1 MSRRSNQKPKEPISK
16 LPKTE
21 YELIIDSEDTY
32 KDIDNISYIH
42 PSHLNMIK
50 SLSSN
55 QYSRVSIKNTKVD
68 DITPYI
74 LLNLYGKLKTDAQ
87 IEIIVYQPVAVMQ
100 FYDAKQLEANA
111 LLAGFSDIKIND
123 TTYVDYKTQRKMET
137 LVVSFIKPQKR
148 ISGDNV
154 DVNISSTT
162 NEINTSSKKKLVL
175 LKSNFLFLCFFYLKI
190 SYFYCFFFLK

>member
-32 KDIDNISYIH
+32 KDLDNISYIH
-42 PSHLNMIK
+42 PSHLSMIK

-55 QYSRVSIKNTKVD
+55 QYSRVSIKNTHVD
-68 DITPYI
+68 DITPYV
-74 LLNLYGKLKTDAQ
+74 LLNLYGKVKVDCQ

-111 LLAGFSDIKIND
+111 LLAGFSDVKIND
-123 TTYVDYKTQRKMET
+123 TTYVDYKTQRKMDT
-137 LVVSFIKPQKR
+137 LSVSFIKPKR
-148 ISGDNV
+148 RTFEGENV
-154 DVNISSTT
+154 EVSSTS
-162 NEINTSSKKKLVL
+162 EVNTSSKKRTNSSRK
-175 LKSNFLFLCFFYLKI
+175 K
-190 SYFYCFFFLK
+190 

>member
-32 KDIDNISYIH
+32 KDLDNISYIH
-42 PSHLNMIK
+42 PSHLSMIK

-55 QYSRVSIKNTKVD
+55 QYSRVSIKNTHVD
-68 DITPYI
+68 DITPYV
-74 LLNLYGKLKTDAQ
+74 LLNLYGKVKVDCQ

-111 LLAGFSDIKIND
+111 LLAGFADVKIND
-123 TTYVDYKTQRKMET
+123 TTYVDYKTQRKMDT
-137 LVVSFIKPQKR
+137 LSVSFIKPKR
-148 ISGDNV
+148 RTFEGENV
-154 DVNISSTT
+154 EVNVSSTS
-162 NEINTSSKKKLVL
+162 EVNTSSKKRTNSSRK
-175 LKSNFLFLCFFYLKI
+175 K
-190 SYFYCFFFLK
+190 

>member
-1 MSRRSNQKPKEPISK
+1 MSRRSNQKTKEQISK
-16 LPKTE
+16 TPKTE

-32 KDIDNISYIH
+32 KDLDNISYIH

-137 LVVSFIKPQKR
+137 LAVSFIKPQKR
-148 ISGDNV
+148 IPGNNV
-154 DVNISSTT
+154 DENISSTT
-162 NEINTSSKKKLVL
+162 NEINTSSKKKTSSV
-175 LKSNFLFLCFFYLKI
+175 KK
-190 SYFYCFFFLK
+190 

>member
-1 MSRRSNQKPKEPISK
+1 MSRRSNQKPKEQISK
-16 LPKTE
+16 TPKTE

-111 LLAGFSDIKIND
+111 LLAGFSDVKIND
-123 TTYVDYKTQRKMET
+123 TTYVDYKTQRKMDT
-137 LVVSFIKPQKR
+137 LSVSFVKPR
-148 ISGDNV
+148 RRNFEGENV
-154 DVNISSTT
+154 EVNVSSTS
-162 NEINTSSKKKLVL
+162 EVNTSSKKRTNSSRK
-175 LKSNFLFLCFFYLKI
+175 K
-190 SYFYCFFFLK
+190 